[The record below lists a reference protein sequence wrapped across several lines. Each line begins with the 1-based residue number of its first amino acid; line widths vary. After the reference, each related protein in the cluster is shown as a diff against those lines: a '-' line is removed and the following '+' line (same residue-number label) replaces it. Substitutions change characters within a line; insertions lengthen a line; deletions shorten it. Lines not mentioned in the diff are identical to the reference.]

1 MILKTSTRI
10 IMKKMLYT
18 ALLGMSLSLSLGSC
32 DDFLEVQLPQG
43 TIDNEQLK
51 DPAYIDNLVISAYA
65 VFISAEDINSSFSM
79 WNYDVRSDD
88 AYKGGNGTE
97 DGDVFHALEVS
108 QGIMTT
114 AWNISDMWQRLYNC
128 VSRVNTALAQLEEV
142 DEAAYSLKQQRIAE
156 MRFLRAHGHFLLKRL
171 YKRIPF
177 VIDPYLTE
185 EGYNNLSNTA
195 YTNDEGWQ
203 LIADDFQFAYD
214 HLPATQADKGRPTQ
228 AAAAAYLA
236 KTYLYKAYRQDN
248 ADSHEVT
255 SINKEDLEKVVQ
267 YTEKSIMQAGGYAL
281 ESDFH
286 NNFRPEPQYE
296 NGVESIW
303 AMQYSIN
310 DGTTNGNC
318 NWSYGLIVPNIPGVT
333 DGGCD
338 FYKPSQNLVNA
349 FRTDANGHPYLDDFN
364 NKDIDPT
371 GDYADPR
378 LFLTVGLPGF
388 PYEFNKNYI
397 MDKSST
403 WSRSNGLYGYYVTLK
418 HNVDPDGGYLVKG
431 AWWGS
436 PMNRIVLRYSDV
448 LLMRAEA
455 LAQLN
460 DGRLS
465 EAISLVNEVRNRA
478 KQSTGMI
485 SDYET
490 TYGAHFNIQPY
501 TGSYNQAQT
510 LKIVKFERR
519 VELAL
524 ESERFFDLV
533 RWGEADEVL
542 TKYYAEEA
550 DHCTIY
556 NTAAFTKNKN
566 EYLPIPFAQMS
577 ASNGN
582 YTQNIGSW

>member
-1 MILKTSTRI
+1 
-10 IMKKMLYT
+10 MKKLIYT
-18 ALLGMSLSLSLGSC
+18 AVLGLSLMCGSC
-32 DDFLEVQLPQG
+32 TDFLEDQLPQG
-43 TIDNEQLK
+43 TISDEQLK
-51 DPAYIDNLVISAYA
+51 NPAYIDNLVISAYA
-65 VFISAEDINSSFSM
+65 VWITAEDINSSFSM

-97 DGDVFHALEVS
+97 DGDVFHSLDIS

-128 VSRVNTALAQLEEV
+128 ISRVNTALQLLEQV
-142 DEAAYSLKQQRIAE
+142 DESTYSLKQQRIAE

-171 YKRIPF
+171 YKKIPF
-177 VIDPYLTE
+177 ANDANLSPE
-185 EGYNNLSNTA
+185 EYNYLSNTT
-195 YTNDEGWQ
+195 YNNDEGWQ
-203 LIADDFQFAYD
+203 QIADDFQFAYNN
-214 HLPATQADKGRPTQ
+214 LPVKQADKGRPAK

-236 KTYLYKAYRQDN
+236 KTYLYKAYHQDN

-255 SINKEDLEKVVQ
+255 SLSTEDLVKVVQ
-267 YTEKSIMQAGGYAL
+267 YTDQAIMSAGGYGL

-296 NGVESIW
+296 NGVESLW
-303 AMQYSIN
+303 AMQYSMN
-310 DGTTNGNC
+310 DGTNNGNC

-349 FRTDANGHPYLDDFN
+349 FRTDANGHPLLDSFN
-364 NKDIDPT
+364 NTDYNSQS
-371 GDYADPR
+371 DYADPR
-378 LFLTVGLPGF
+378 LFLTVGMPGF
-388 PYEFNKNYI
+388 PYEFNKNYM
-397 MDKSST
+397 MDQSTT

-418 HNVDPDGGYLVKG
+418 QNVDPDGDYLIKG

-455 LAQLN
+455 LIQLN
-460 DGRLS
+460 DGRIA
-465 EAISLVNEVRNRA
+465 EAISLINEVRNRA
-478 KQSTGMI
+478 KQSTAMI
-485 SDYET
+485 ADYEME
-490 TYGAHFNIQPY
+490 YGVRFNIQPY
-501 TGSYNQAQT
+501 TGSYSQADA
-510 LKIVKFERR
+510 LKLLKFERR

-533 RWGEADEVL
+533 RWGEAAEVL
-542 TKYYAEEA
+542 NKFYAEEA
-550 DHCTIY
+550 ADCTIY
-556 NTAAFTKNKN
+556 TNASFTKNKN

-582 YTQNIGSW
+582 YTQNCGNW